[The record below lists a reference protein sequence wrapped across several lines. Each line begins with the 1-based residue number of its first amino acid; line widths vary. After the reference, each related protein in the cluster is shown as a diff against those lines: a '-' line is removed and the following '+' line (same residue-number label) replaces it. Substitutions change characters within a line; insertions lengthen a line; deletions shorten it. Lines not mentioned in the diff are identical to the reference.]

1 MNNFIFLVQIYK
13 RTLHTQSLFRINK
26 NKKTNNLI
34 INVIKNK
41 KNWIEDN

>member
-13 RTLHTQSLFRINK
+13 RTLYLQSLFRINK
-26 NKKTNNLI
+26 NKKHNNLI
-34 INVIKNK
+34 ISVIKNK